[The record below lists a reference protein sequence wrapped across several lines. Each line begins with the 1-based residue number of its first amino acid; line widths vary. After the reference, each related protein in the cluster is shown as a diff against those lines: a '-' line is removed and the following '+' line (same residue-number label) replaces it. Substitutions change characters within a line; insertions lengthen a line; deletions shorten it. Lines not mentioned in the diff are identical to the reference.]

1 MANSYYIIKSGII
14 SILKGGK
21 EIRKMEAGDSFGEQ
35 ALYQNSVRGA
45 SVVVLSEQVKCMSL
59 GKEIITK
66 IFGDKISVKLII
78 LRY

>member
-35 ALYQNSVRGA
+35 ALY
-45 SVVVLSEQVKCMSL
+45 
-59 GKEIITK
+59 
-66 IFGDKISVKLII
+66 
-78 LRY
+78 